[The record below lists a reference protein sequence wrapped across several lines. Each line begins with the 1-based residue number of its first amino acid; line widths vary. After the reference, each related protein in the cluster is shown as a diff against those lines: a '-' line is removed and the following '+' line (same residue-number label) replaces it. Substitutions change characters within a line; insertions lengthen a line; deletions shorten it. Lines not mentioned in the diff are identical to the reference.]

1 MYECSRKSLSG
12 ESKINRDSDKDKR
25 YGGERDREK

>member
-12 ESKINRDSDKDKR
+12 EREINRDSDKDKR
-25 YGGERDREK
+25 YGGEREGEK